1 MSNNSNLLNLKNN
14 FPLQID
20 HWKKQHKK
28 DCKRMEKEGELVL
41 GEPMK
46 APGAFRMGEGKVVYN
61 YKPPSGMK
69 TDEKFWI
76 KVQSNGKDHEI
87 LIYDKSRT
95 CNFMLPIGQSGHREL
110 VEKVTSQTIFVGRK
124 SYFKAKFNKK
134 GKCVVYPHTSSG
146 YYKW

>member
-20 HWKKQHKK
+20 HWKKKHKK

-41 GEPMK
+41 GKPMK

-95 CNFMLPIGQSGHREL
+95 CNFMLPIRQSDHREL